1 MLTQARPRS
10 IDVGIRVGPF
20 LAQSTGA
27 ATARPS
33 AVTRRMPGG
42 ATLGDALL
50 SLTAQYPRLA
60 DYVRLESGCVTTQY
74 LCVAL
79 NGEAVGLPAD
89 LGREL
94 RDGDRLILLVA
105 LAGD

>member
-10 IDVGIRVGPF
+10 MEVGIRLGAR
-20 LAQSTGA
+20 LAQPPGNPVTQPAS
-27 ATARPS
+27 
-33 AVTRRMPGG
+33 VTRRMPSG

-50 SLTAQYPRLA
+50 GLLAQYPRLA
-60 DYVRLESGCVTTQY
+60 DYVRLQDGCLTTQY

-79 NGEAVGLPAD
+79 NGEAVGLPD
-89 LGREL
+89 ELSREL
-94 RDGDRLILLVA
+94 SDGDRLILLVA